1 MPPSPFGQWL
11 KEQRKA
17 AGYTQEQLAH
27 RLNLAIDSIRKYER
41 GVRRPSEHVARLIA
55 RTFNVPPEKVEPL
68 VALARNR
75 RSDTSFLESQRDPKL
90 PVFIGRQA
98 EFSAVASL
106 LAQPNCRLVT
116 LVGPGGSGKSR
127 LAREAQLRNQAAF
140 SDGTHFV
147 DLAPVESPE
156 FLASSILREL
166 RVPIGH
172 SKPELPQLIS
182 ALRSKNL
189 LIVLDNFEQLL
200 DAAPQL
206 SAILSGAPGVK
217 FLVTSRERLRLR
229 EEFMVSIDGLPYKA
243 PEGSEL
249 DTDAARLFVQMV
261 KRVKP
266 RFNPQAEQHN
276 IARVCRA
283 VEGLPLGLI
292 IAAAQAAT
300 ESCAEIASGLESGA
314 LMADA
319 GAEGDGRHASMT
331 TLIGQTW
338 NLLDAEH
345 QRALKQLAVF
355 SGGFDFEA
363 ARSVAGAGTTTLIQ
377 LVNKSLVR
385 RIEGDRF
392 DLHQML
398 RGYLNGLLADSDG
411 IEAVKDRH
419 LYYYTDLCERAGQ
432 GLRSAEHVAWVQRLT
447 NDLGN
452 LRAALTWSLSSAARA
467 VHGLRLASAIM
478 MYWRFELAAEG
489 VYWLE
494 HLQRATE
501 DVDAP
506 AVIAY
511 GRLVGGILK
520 LLAGRS
526 TDGVVDLRLALVWF
540 DEVGDVTGA
549 SLTRAT
555 MIHAL
560 PAAGLQDEVPRHL
573 TQLITDIPRVA
584 SDADRMVSWLWCANY
599 EIRASRAA
607 SAQRYLQEAHQD
619 LHVVESPWFRA
630 QYYQTHGSLHLLLGR
645 YDVALESLA
654 TAMHN
659 YEETRDR
666 GLIALTAHAYGQA
679 LILNGRI
686 REAIRTFEQA
696 LEIWEL
702 MDNLAGEAHCYYDLA
717 HAYGAGGDC
726 PRALSFLKKS
736 VAGYEQARLN
746 MGLTLVLR
754 EAVWLLLRHNAPEQ
768 AAYLLG
774 AAMAHHIPG
783 EVHSYATSH
792 VLPREELR
800 QFTEN
805 LTPELRARYDAGSTL
820 TREQALAALRNLKCP
835 ARQSAREPALT
846 R

>member
-41 GVRRPSEHVARLIA
+41 GVRQPSKDVARLIA
-55 RTFNVPPEKVEPL
+55 RTFNVPPEKVEQL

-75 RSDTSFLESQRDPKL
+75 RSDTSFLAPRRDPKL
-90 PVFIGRQA
+90 PVFIGRKVELDA
-98 EFSAVASL
+98 IASL
-106 LAQPNCRLVT
+106 LAQPNCRLIT
-116 LVGPGGSGKSR
+116 LVGPGGCGKSR

-147 DLAPVESPE
+147 HLAAVESPE
-156 FLASSILREL
+156 FLASSIMREL

-172 SKPELPQLIS
+172 GKPELPQLITV
-182 ALRSKNL
+182 LRSKNM

-206 SAILSGAPGVK
+206 SAILKGASGVK

-229 EEFMVSIDGLPYKA
+229 EEFMMNIDGLPYTA

-266 RFNPQAEQHN
+266 RFNPQAEQNN
-276 IARVCRA
+276 IVRICRA

-292 IAAAQAAT
+292 IAAAQTLT
-300 ESCAEIASGLESGA
+300 ESCAEIASMLENGT
-314 LMADA
+314 LIADA
-319 GAEGDGRHASMT
+319 GTASEARHASMVAVV
-331 TLIGQTW
+331 GQTW

-345 QRALKQLAVF
+345 QRVLKQLAVF

-363 ARSVAGAGTTTLIQ
+363 ARSVAGARTTTLFE

-385 RIEGDRF
+385 AIGSDRF

-398 RGYLNGLLADSDG
+398 RGYLNGLLVDSDE
-411 IEAVKDRH
+411 IDALKDRH

-432 GLRSAEHVAWVQRLT
+432 GLRTGEHVAWVQRLT
-447 NDLGN
+447 HDLGN
-452 LRAALTWSLSSAARA
+452 LRSALTWSLSSPGRA

-494 HLQRATE
+494 HLQRAAA

-506 AVIAY
+506 AVLAY
-511 GRLVGGILK
+511 GHLVGGILK

-526 TDGVVDLRLALVWF
+526 TDGVIDLRLALEWF
-540 DEVGDVTGA
+540 DQVDDVTGA

-560 PAAGLQDEVPRHL
+560 PAVGLQEEIPRHL
-573 TQLITDIPRVA
+573 TQLIADIPRIA

-599 EIRASRAA
+599 EIRASRTE

-645 YDVALESLA
+645 YDVALQSLA

-666 GLIALTAHAYGQA
+666 GLIALTAHIYGQA

-686 REAIRTFEQA
+686 SAAISTFEEA

-702 MDNLAGEAHCYYDLA
+702 VDNLAGEGHCYYDLA
-717 HAYGAGGDC
+717 HAYGASGDC
-726 PRALSFLKKS
+726 ARALHYLNASLDC
-736 VAGYEQARLN
+736 YEKARLN

-774 AAMAHHIPG
+774 AAMAHHVPG

-792 VLPREELR
+792 VLPREALR
-800 QFTEN
+800 QFTES
-805 LTPELRARYDAGSTL
+805 LTPELRARYEAGSGL
-820 TREQALAALRNLKCP
+820 TRKQALAALRDLKCP
-835 ARQSAREPALT
+835 TPQTTNEPALT